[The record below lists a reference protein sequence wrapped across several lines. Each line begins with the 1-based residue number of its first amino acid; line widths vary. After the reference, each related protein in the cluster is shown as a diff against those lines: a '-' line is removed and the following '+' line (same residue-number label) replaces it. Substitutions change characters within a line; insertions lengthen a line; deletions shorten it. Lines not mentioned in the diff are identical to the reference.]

1 MNPRRLA
8 TVGAALCGTVV
19 LAAWVIAWSSGF
31 ASSGIDNA
39 GVMPIEDRR
48 TPSPIADDSVAD
60 ALSADDQLAGAPP
73 APEMGNAAVV
83 NAADVNAAVVNVAVV
98 NADVPTTTETLR
110 ETATEKMAASDEPKL
125 IVATALPD
133 SSEMQLSEIMARA
146 DGRSE
151 HV

>member
-19 LAAWVIAWSSGF
+19 LAAWVVAWSSGF

-39 GVMPIEDRR
+39 GIMPIEDRR
-48 TPSPIADDSVAD
+48 TPSPIADASVAD

-83 NAADVNAAVVNVAVV
+83 NAADVNAAVVNAAVV
-98 NADVPTTTETLR
+98 NADVPTTAESLK
-110 ETATEKMAASDEPKL
+110 ETATENRRRRMS
-125 IVATALPD
+125 
-133 SSEMQLSEIMARA
+133 RN
-146 DGRSE
+146 
-151 HV
+151 